1 MSELT
6 KRAIQESFKKL
17 LSNQPLDKITVKNI
31 TDDCGVNRNTFY
43 YHYSDIY
50 QLLEEIFLTE
60 AQKSVE
66 KMEVGQSWEEGLK
79 TGLCFVKENKKLIY
93 HVYSSLHRETIER
106 YLYSVSLD
114 FASRDWISKVY
125 VSEALSGDA
134 ELMAQVEKLPY
145 EIVTDSVFRQMSD
158 TQTPQGIMTVLKK
171 PSYIME
177 DILGGKN
184 PLVMILEDLQD
195 PGNAGTIL
203 RTGEGAGVSGVLL
216 TKTCVDITNPKV
228 IRSTMGSVYRMPFLY
243 VESVVSLAQELK
255 DRNIRTFAAHLHGKN
270 SYDQESYTGGTAFL
284 IGNEGKGLTDEAAD
298 SADCLIRIPMCGK
311 VESLNAA
318 MASGILM
325 YEAARQRR

>member
-1 MSELT
+1 MKLYNSLT
-6 KRAIQESFKKL
+6 REKDEF
-17 LSNQPLDKITVKNI
+17 TVKDN
-31 TDDCGVNRNTFY
+31 TVRMYTCGPTV
-43 YHYSDIY
+43 YH
-50 QLLEEIFLTE
+50 
-60 AQKSVE
+60 
-66 KMEVGQSWEEGLK
+66 
-79 TGLCFVKENKKLIY
+79 
-93 HVYSSLHRETIER
+93 
-106 YLYSVSLD
+106 
-114 FASRDWISKVY
+114 FAHIGNLR
-125 VSEALSGDA
+125 
-134 ELMAQVEKLPY
+134 
-145 EIVTDSVFRQMSD
+145 
-158 TQTPQGIMTVLKK
+158 
-171 PSYIME
+171 SYIME
-177 DILGGKN
+177 DILGGEN

-255 DRNIRTFAAHLHGKN
+255 DRNIRTFAAHLQGKN